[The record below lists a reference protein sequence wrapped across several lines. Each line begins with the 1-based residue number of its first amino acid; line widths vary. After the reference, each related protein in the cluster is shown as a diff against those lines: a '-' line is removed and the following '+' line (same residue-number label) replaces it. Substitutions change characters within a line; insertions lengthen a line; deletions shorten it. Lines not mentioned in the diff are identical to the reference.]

1 VRGRKYKEYLDQ
13 FSIYEFE
20 LACVILCTQ
29 VLCGNLYGK
38 VLENHRCR
46 ARNDRMTANKEQKRM
61 RIGGRSPITGTI
73 SAFWRNWGK
82 PRNNASISHI
92 PAAIR
97 QWQRPNV
104 RNGANLI
111 AFFFNSE
118 LISRKVKFDV
128 IFTYELTYST
138 RTAVPTYALRH
149 EDEGLTYA
157 EPLCTDIKFVTERL
171 ERSPY

>member
-111 AFFFNSE
+111 AFFKFWTHFAESE
-118 LISRKVKFDV
+118 IRCHIHIRANLLYKNCCAYIRPAPRRRG
-128 IFTYELTYST
+128 IN
-138 RTAVPTYALRH
+138 LRWTIMYWH
-149 EDEGLTYA
+149 
-157 EPLCTDIKFVTERL
+157 
-171 ERSPY
+171 